1 VNELRPQSV
10 DPHQTNLDRSI
21 AHLIFH
27 LSRHLAITMDR
38 QMAPF
43 NLTGQQGAL
52 LLRSCATPDATPTQ
66 LASSLGTD
74 NAGITRLLDRLESKA
89 LVVRRMSATD
99 RRAIV
104 IEPTAAGRAL
114 VPQLLPVVRGVT
126 AQLLDG
132 FAADELPVLQA
143 LLRRLLDNV
152 ELREQETGIAER
164 QVVQRNS
171 ANYGIEG
178 GKA

>member
-1 VNELRPQSV
+1 MNELPAQSLGR
-10 DPHQTNLDRSI
+10 HRKYLDRSI
-21 AHLIFH
+21 AHLIFQ

-74 NAGITRLLDRLESKA
+74 NAGITRLLDRLEAKA
-89 LVVRRMSATD
+89 LVVRRMSTTD

-132 FAADELPVLQA
+132 FAADELPALQA

-152 ELREQETGIAER
+152 ETHEQDTSMAER
-164 QVVQRNS
+164 PLVHQQS
-171 ANYGIEG
+171 ANHGIEG

>member
-1 VNELRPQSV
+1 MNQPESQSL
-10 DPHQTNLDRSI
+10 DRHQTNLDRSI
-21 AHLIFH
+21 TALIFQ

-43 NLTGQQGAL
+43 NVTGQQGAL

-74 NAGITRLLDRLESKA
+74 NAGITRLLDRLEAKA

-114 VPQLLPVVRGVT
+114 VPHLLPVVRGVT

-132 FAADELPVLQA
+132 FAAEELPMLQA

-152 ELREQETGIAER
+152 ESHEHETSMGER
-164 QVVQRNS
+164 VLVHRNS
-171 ANYGIEG
+171 ANQGIEMRES
-178 GKA
+178 